1 MKALDWYRVDLHE
14 GGVGEGVVTSYFVAY
29 VSFFW
34 ALEQKTTLPR
44 LCLLKIR
51 SMEQRRF
58 SVSLFLQKKKKTGRI
73 SSIFPSS
80 RKHEWIEIG
89 CKTHPLLNLFIVP
102 LVAFL
107 VLNRIKIETIS
118 RYDNEKDYLIKLWPP
133 LKDKIGSLHICFCLW
148 QKKSKMILILL
159 RYIGWFMSR
168 NVRDDMNSR

>member
-29 VSFFW
+29 VSFFR

-51 SMEQRRF
+51 SMEQISASGRF
-58 SVSLFLQKKKKTGRI
+58 EQRGGFQLAYFFKKKKKTGRI

-80 RKHEWIEIG
+80 RKQEWIEIG

-148 QKKSKMILILL
+148 QKKSS
-159 RYIGWFMSR
+159 WF
-168 NVRDDMNSR
+168 